1 MANYAIIDYKII
13 GSRIKEK
20 RLEKGL
26 TQESLAESLEL
37 SPEYVSKIENGR
49 VEVNLKR
56 LAQFSLILECPIEYL
71 VGGTVVESP
80 DYKVYELNQLLES
93 CTPKEKNVIHKI
105 AELITTLKE

>member
-1 MANYAIIDYKII
+1 MANYDIIDYEVI
-13 GSRIKEK
+13 GSRIREK

-26 TQESLAESLEL
+26 TQETLAEKLEL

-56 LAQFSLILECPIEYL
+56 LAQISLILECAIEYL
-71 VGGTVVESP
+71 VGGTVIDSP
-80 DYKVYELNQLLES
+80 DYKVYEINQLMKS